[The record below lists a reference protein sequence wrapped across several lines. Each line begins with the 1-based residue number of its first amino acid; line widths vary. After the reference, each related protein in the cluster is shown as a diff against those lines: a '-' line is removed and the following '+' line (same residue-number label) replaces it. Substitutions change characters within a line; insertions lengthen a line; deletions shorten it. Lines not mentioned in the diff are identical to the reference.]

1 MPILRKAF
9 QIAQS
14 GTPGKISLH
23 LPVISRFK
31 YHSIILNPSFFGE
44 GFYNYVTL
52 LSNNYTLLN
61 NGLIIHC
68 CNSNHVIDFM
78 IIRFF
83 FLIYQVRVTC
93 NFLLISGPVFVE
105 FPIDTLYPYPLVK
118 KESGVKVR
126 LQI

>member
-1 MPILRKAF
+1 MKLAYTY
-9 QIAQS
+9 QS
-14 GTPGKISLH
+14 YQDS
-23 LPVISRFK
+23 S
-31 YHSIILNPSFFGE
+31 
-44 GFYNYVTL
+44 
-52 LSNNYTLLN
+52 
-61 NGLIIHC
+61 GLITHC
-68 CNSNHVIDFM
+68 CNSNHDIDFM
-78 IIRFF
+78 IIQF